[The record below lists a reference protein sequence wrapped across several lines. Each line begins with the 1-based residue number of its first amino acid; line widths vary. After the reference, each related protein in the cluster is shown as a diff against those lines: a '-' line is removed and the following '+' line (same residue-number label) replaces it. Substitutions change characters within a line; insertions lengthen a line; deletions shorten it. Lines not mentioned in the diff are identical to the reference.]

1 MKNNFSLL
9 VLALALILTVTPCL
23 AAYDL
28 EVPADPWDE
37 YRLQFKKY
45 SQQLQKSYDRA
56 FMNDYEGAVLEA
68 SKAIEILPDEGLAY
82 AERAK
87 CFRTL
92 NNNKDAEL
100 DLRKALTLFDLAIQR
115 YRPGSEKKSGKA
127 GKLRKVSSAESA
139 RLVTA
144 LRYQRGEAYFLLEQY
159 RQAKEDFNAACKG
172 GSTVACARQQEVE
185 QAEKRG
191 TNWVPL
197 SARQFYDRQRIKRP
211 AGNLVNVWVRQEDLP
226 RIASPA
232 EQDII
237 LQHLELE
244 CDSRTFRQL
253 EAGAEAAAG
262 KSVAASAQEGFG
274 KPVTGSAINK
284 LLIILCP
291 ATSLK

>member
-1 MKNNFSLL
+1 MKYNPFLMVLL
-9 VLALALILTVTPCL
+9 LASMLTATPCL
-23 AAYDL
+23 SAYDL
-28 EVPADPWDE
+28 EVPADPWEE

-68 SKAIEILPDEGLAY
+68 TKAIEILPEEGLAY

-87 CFRTL
+87 NYRTL

-115 YRPGSEKKSGKA
+115 YRPDNTKKPAKGV
-127 GKLRKVSSAESA
+127 KLRKVSATESA

-159 RQAKEDFNAACKG
+159 RQAREDFSAACKG
-172 GSTVACARQQEVE
+172 GSTVACARQQEVQQVE
-185 QAEKRG
+185 IRG
-191 TNWVPL
+191 ANWVPL

-211 AGNLVNVWVRQEDLP
+211 ARNLVNVWVRQEEVQ
-226 RIASPA
+226 RVAAPA
-232 EQDII
+232 EQDLI

-253 EAGAEAAAG
+253 EAGAGVVTGKGFAALG
-262 KSVAASAQEGFG
+262 QEGFSR
-274 KPVTGSAINK
+274 PLPGSAINK
-284 LLIILCP
+284 LMIMLCP